1 MTCKKTIGPIAM
13 AALLI
18 ALILLPCACGEPE
31 QPRTGPEE
39 VVFKIGAPMTVR
51 SANMIADAGYHTLAM
66 LLTHDTLVRFD
77 ERLNPIPQLARAWK
91 CNADAT
97 QWTFSMDPA
106 AKWHDGVP
114 VTAEDIK
121 FTFDYVSGSRMSGYW
136 WIKDLVRDIGIQ
148 GRDIV
153 FTLTKPYSRFL
164 INGGYIVRILPKHIW
179 ENIAEPKT
187 VRGENLSTGSGPFIF
202 DTLDANAN
210 FVSFKKNPS
219 YHGIVPQVDKIEF
232 HLFKNM
238 DALALALARGKV
250 DAYYKYASGF
260 PLGAA
265 AGLLKNENIVVARAP
280 SLGVPTALGF
290 NPDTKWG
297 GSLTFR
303 KAVSLAIDY
312 SRMNESLFMGTGRI
326 PTAGFAPPSFPYFVD
341 LPPLQ
346 TDPEQSRKLLA
357 AMGLE
362 DVDGDGFL
370 EDENGEDVTV
380 QVLSRSDLRES
391 LLAVKLL
398 THDLKNVGVKV
409 TPFVADLSAWI
420 ARLDSDRF
428 DLALFRAT
436 PWGMMMGAGCAT
448 GYFDSRRKGGGRL
461 SSIDDPAF
469 FKLCDAILE
478 TVDPE
483 KINVLREKI
492 QRYYAEHLPALA
504 LCWSENLYPHA
515 AGWSGFAIHQMEGG
529 IANRLTWKRLHK
541 TEFGRKKA
549 S

>member
-1 MTCKKTIGPIAM
+1 MICKKTIDSIAM
-13 AALLI
+13 AALWI
-18 ALILLPCACGEPE
+18 ALLLLPCACGERE
-31 QPRTGPEE
+31 QTKSGQEE
-39 VVFKIGAPMTVR
+39 IVFKIGAPMTVR
-51 SANMIADAGYHTLAM
+51 NANMIADAGYHTLAM

-77 ERLNPIPQLARAWK
+77 EDLNPIPQLARSWK
-91 CNADAT
+91 CNANAT
-97 QWTFSMDPA
+97 QWTFTMDPA

-114 VTAEDIK
+114 VTAQDIK

-136 WIKDLVRDIGIQ
+136 WIKDLVREIEIRGSDII
-148 GRDIV
+148 

-179 ENIAEPKT
+179 ENITEPKA
-187 VRGENLSTGSGPFIF
+187 VRGDNLSTGSGPFMF
-202 DTLDANAN
+202 DALDANAN

-219 YHGIVPQVDKIEF
+219 YHGVVPKVDRIEF
-232 HLFKNM
+232 RLFKNM

-260 PLGAA
+260 PVGAA
-265 AGLLKNENIVVARAP
+265 AGFANDENIIVERTP

-290 NPDTKWG
+290 NPDTTLG
-297 GSLTFR
+297 GSPIFR

-312 SRMNESLFMGTGRI
+312 SRMNDSLFMGTGRI
-326 PTAGFAPPSFPYFVD
+326 PTGGFVPPSFPYFVE
-341 LPPLQ
+341 LPVLK
-346 TDPEQSRKLLA
+346 TDPEKSRKLLA

-362 DVDGDGFL
+362 DIDGDGIL
-370 EDENGEDVTV
+370 EDEKGEDLTV
-380 QVLSRSDLRES
+380 QILSRSDLRES

-398 THDLKNVGVKV
+398 THDLKNIGVKV
-409 TPFVADLSAWI
+409 KPFIADLSAWI
-420 ARLDSDRF
+420 ARLDSDQF

-461 SSIDDPAF
+461 SSINDPDF
-469 FKLCDAILE
+469 YQICDAMLE

-483 KINVLREKI
+483 KLNMLREKV

-515 AGWSGFAIHQMEGG
+515 AGWSGFTIHQMEGG

-541 TEFGRKKA
+541 TESGRKKA

>member
-1 MTCKKTIGPIAM
+1 MAT
-13 AALLI
+13 AALLF
-18 ALILLPCACGEPE
+18 ALLFLPYACGKSEPA
-31 QPRTGPEE
+31 RPEPKE
-39 VVFKIGAPMTVR
+39 IVFKIGAPMTVR
-51 SANMIADAGYHTLAM
+51 NSNMIADAGYHTLAM

-77 ERLNPIPQLARAWK
+77 EKLNPVPQLARAWK

-97 QWTFSMDPA
+97 QWTFTMDPA
-106 AKWHDGVP
+106 AKWHDGAP

-136 WIKDLVRDIGIQ
+136 WIKDLVKEIEIQ
-148 GRDIV
+148 GSDIV

-187 VRGENLSTGSGPFIF
+187 VRGDNLATGSGPFIF
-202 DTLDANAN
+202 DALDANAN
-210 FVSFKKNPS
+210 FVRFRKNPS
-219 YHGIVPQVDKIEF
+219 YHGAVPGVDIIEF

-238 DALALALARGKV
+238 DALALAIAKGKV

-260 PLGAA
+260 PAGSA
-265 AGLLKNENIVVARAP
+265 AGFINDKNIVVERTP

-290 NPDTKWG
+290 NPETKWG

-312 SRMNESLFMGTGRI
+312 ARMNDSLFMGTGRI
-326 PTAGFAPPSFPYFVD
+326 PTGGFIPPSFPYFVD
-341 LPPLQ
+341 LPSLK
-346 TDPEQSRKLLA
+346 TDPEQSKRLLA

-362 DVDGDGFL
+362 DIDGDGFL
-370 EDENGEDVTV
+370 EDENGKDVTV
-380 QVLSRSDLRES
+380 KVLGRSDLRES

-409 TPFVADLSAWI
+409 APFIADLSAWI
-420 ARLDSDRF
+420 ARLDSDQF
-428 DLALFRAT
+428 DLTLFRAT

-461 SSIDDPAF
+461 SSINDPEF
-469 FKLCDAILE
+469 FDICDAILE

-483 KINVLREKI
+483 ILNALRESV

-529 IANRLTWKRLHK
+529 IANRLTWKTLRK
-541 TEFGRKKA
+541 TEFGRKKET
-549 S
+549 